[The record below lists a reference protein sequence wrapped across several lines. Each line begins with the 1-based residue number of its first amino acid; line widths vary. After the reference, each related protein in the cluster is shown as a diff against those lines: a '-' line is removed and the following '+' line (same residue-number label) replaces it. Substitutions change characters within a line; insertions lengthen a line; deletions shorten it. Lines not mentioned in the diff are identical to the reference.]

1 MLHGL
6 DDLSK
11 NLSVSLDL
19 LFLFLDQ
26 LIRKESWS
34 ASVARYG
41 FSNQRPFYLSEL
53 SILQVKGSHY
63 LLKVI
68 AEVIRSIS
76 PRVKILAFSPSVNK
90 PWIFLILGTRLS
102 WRLKW
107 IKRLLFFL
115 NKRERVH
122 LLDAFSTDILLT
134 LYLSLLSSGQSNWLL
149 WNKLGLLNIPIMSAH
164 CMSVP
169 LRPKMTMTKPMGSHG
184 TSVLWEQTSSWKTS
198 IQCLLFYSRRSYVL
212 GLWVL
217 QVLLMPFLSSFSL
230 RLQVWVAFIPVT
242 LGVELMIMLMT
253 TPVFMSVLG
262 TSASILERLKER
274 KFT

>member
-6 DDLSK
+6 NDLSK
-11 NLSVSLDL
+11 NLSISLDL

-26 LIRKESWS
+26 LIREKSWS

-41 FSNQRPFYLSEL
+41 FSNQRPFQLSEL
-53 SILQVKGSHY
+53 SVLQVKGSHD

-68 AEVIRSIS
+68 AEIIRSIS
-76 PRVKILAFSPSVNK
+76 PRVKILTFSPSVNK
-90 PWIFLILGTRLS
+90 SWIFLILWARLS
-102 WRLKW
+102 IRLKW

-134 LYLSLLSSGQSNWLL
+134 FYLSLLSSGQSYWLL
-149 WNKLGLLNIPIMSAH
+149 WNKLGLLDIPILSTH
-164 CMSVP
+164 CMSMP
-169 LRPKMTMTKPMGSHG
+169 LRPKMTLTKPVRSHG
-184 TSVLWEQTSSWKTS
+184 TSVLWEQTSSWKAS
-198 IQCLLFYSRRSYVL
+198 IQSLLFYSWWRNVL
-212 GLWVL
+212 RLWIL

-230 RLQVWVAFIPVT
+230 RLQVWVAFIPVA
-242 LGVELMIMLMT
+242 LGVELMIMLMA
-253 TPVFMSVLG
+253 TPIFMSVLG